1 MDAEKQTTT
10 DSLSPLGLQ
19 DLDRPLSAKLF
30 LWVIGTAISA
40 LIAALGV
47 LVSTGQSINHQ
58 LDSMKD
64 EIGEIRP
71 RVESIDKKLDGL
83 GGQIDKKL
91 EGLGGQFQQHLD
103 RVDQR
108 IDTLASARVAR

>member
-10 DSLSPLGLQ
+10 DSLSPIGVQ
-19 DLDRPLSAKLF
+19 DLERPLSAKLF
-30 LWVIGTAISA
+30 LWVIGAAISA
-40 LIAALGV
+40 LTAAFGLI
-47 LVSTGQSINHQ
+47 VSTGQSINHQ

-64 EIGEIRP
+64 EIGEIKP

-108 IDTLASARVAR
+108 IDALASARASR